1 MNEPRRVL
9 FITAYTGFGGG
20 ERIQLELL
28 RALDPARYVPH
39 LAVPREGQFAQA
51 AREAGVTVHLLPF
64 RAAMTPFVP
73 WLWEGFPV
81 VTRLAALLRDA
92 RIDAVISDYHALP
105 YAVAAGR
112 KAGVPVIWLLQGW
125 WFPVFPWQRRF
136 FRDDVP
142 HIVAVSQV
150 VRDRWLARARVL
162 VPDRI
167 RVLLP
172 GVDTAYFHPGVDG
185 SPIRERLG
193 IGPGAPLVA
202 LLARFQRVK
211 GHDIFLDM
219 ARLVAAQIP
228 DVRFVVAGDNIFE
241 VSKDEQYKRA
251 ILDRWQSDPVL
262 HERVTYLGH
271 LDDPRPVMAAAD
283 VVVCPSRFESLGMA
297 LVEAMAMARPIVSMN
312 RGGPAETI
320 VDGATGFLVP
330 PEDPAGLAGCVIALL
345 RDPAQR
351 TRMGEAGRAHVV
363 AQLSAERYAA
373 QMADLLDAAIEQG
386 GAL

>member
-1 MNEPRRVL
+1 M
-9 FITAYTGFGGG
+9 
-20 ERIQLELL
+20 
-28 RALDPARYVPH
+28 
-39 LAVPREGQFAQA
+39 
-51 AREAGVTVHLLPF
+51 
-64 RAAMTPFVP
+64 
-73 WLWEGFPV
+73 
-81 VTRLAALLRDA
+81 
-92 RIDAVISDYHALP
+92 
-105 YAVAAGR
+105 
-112 KAGVPVIWLLQGW
+112 
-125 WFPVFPWQRRF
+125 
-136 FRDDVP
+136 
-142 HIVAVSQV
+142 
-150 VRDRWLARARVL
+150 
-162 VPDRI
+162 
-167 RVLLP
+167 LLP